1 MCPTNLIVLP
11 VFLRY
16 GNPRYAASEN
26 EKFAEYFK
34 NTIAGPLLGP
44 VMNCLAL
51 KAQGKYITDDV
62 HRLAL
67 TYLASSVEMSV
78 TYKVIKPHL
87 DFLVL
92 QVIFPTLCLTS
103 EEARLFSDDP
113 VEFIRK
119 VHDPME
125 DFLDPRLAATNLL
138 QVLARYRQKDTL
150 PRILPYLQGVLTEY
164 NNTQPIE
171 ARDFQRK
178 DGVLVSMAVL
188 FKILADSK
196 AYRPMLEPLIVT
208 HVLPEFQ
215 SPVGKKNLSML
226 FFFVH

>member
-1 MCPTNLIVLP
+1 
-11 VFLRY
+11 
-16 GNPRYAASEN
+16 
-26 EKFAEYFK
+26 
-34 NTIAGPLLGP
+34 
-44 VMNCLAL
+44 MNCLAI

-103 EEARLFSDDP
+103 EEARLFNDDP

-125 DFLDPRLAATNLL
+125 DFTDPRLAATNLL
-138 QVLARYRQKDTL
+138 QVTYHTL
-150 PRILPYLQGVLTEY
+150 PCQAMFCFILYLLYGF
-164 NNTQPIE
+164 NNKCCRMCT
-171 ARDFQRK
+171 
-178 DGVLVSMAVL
+178 
-188 FKILADSK
+188 
-196 AYRPMLEPLIVT
+196 
-208 HVLPEFQ
+208 
-215 SPVGKKNLSML
+215 
-226 FFFVH
+226 